1 VFSLAWIVLPG
12 TGRTGCSLFDA
23 VSGALPIQSFPAG
36 QPGRKEFC
44 LIKII
49 GLN

>member
-1 VFSLAWIVLPG
+1 MLPG
-12 TGRTGCSLFDA
+12 TGMTVYSLFDA
-23 VSGALPIQSFPAG
+23 VSGAWPHQSFPAC

>member
-1 VFSLAWIVLPG
+1 MLPCSDK
-12 TGRTGCSLFDA
+12 TGCSLFDA
-23 VSGALPIQSFPAG
+23 VVGGLPHQSFSACQQG
-36 QPGRKEFC
+36 LKEFC